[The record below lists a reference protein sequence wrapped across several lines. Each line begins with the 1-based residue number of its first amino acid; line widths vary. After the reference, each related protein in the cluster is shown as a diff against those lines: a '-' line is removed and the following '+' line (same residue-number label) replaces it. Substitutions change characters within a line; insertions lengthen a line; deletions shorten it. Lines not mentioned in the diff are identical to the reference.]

1 MSDGGS
7 GGPAGPTAS
16 DPTALSLGGVSLAAL
31 AVAVLGVLMAAG
43 EYSTGTIRATL
54 AAVPTRLPVLWAKAV
69 VFAGAVFAAMLVAVS
84 AAFLAGQAVLS
95 ARGHTHVTLAD
106 PGVLRAVLGA
116 AAYLTGAGLIGLA
129 VGAMLR
135 NTAGAI
141 ATVVGALFV
150 APGLIQLLPHS
161 WSDHVGPYLPS
172 NAGGSF
178 MSVTTSSGALSPWVG
193 LALYA
198 GYIAALLA
206 GAAVLFKRR
215 DA

>member
-1 MSDGGS
+1 GFGLLVSGLADAGGGS

-106 PGVLRAVLGA
+106 PGV
-116 AAYLTGAGLIGLA
+116 
-129 VGAMLR
+129 
-135 NTAGAI
+135 
-141 ATVVGALFV
+141 
-150 APGLIQLLPHS
+150 
-161 WSDHVGPYLPS
+161 
-172 NAGGSF
+172 
-178 MSVTTSSGALSPWVG
+178 
-193 LALYA
+193 
-198 GYIAALLA
+198 
-206 GAAVLFKRR
+206 
-215 DA
+215 